1 LPIFPVRTARF
12 PLHRKFSFAPQ
23 TMPLSNLKES
33 YIMTPLSVASP
44 AWTIPGYLETRDNH
58 LTINDVD
65 ALNLAS
71 EHDTPLFVFSEPRIL
86 SNIERLKQAAREA
99 SHPMKFCY
107 ASKAN
112 SNMAILK
119 TVLNAGIDIE
129 VNSGGE
135 LFKALRVGFRPDQI
149 IFNGTSK
156 TPAEIDEAVSAG
168 IYSINV
174 DSIYEIGLIEE
185 SAKRLGKRARIALRL
200 VPEIGTRSHL
210 GLQTALL
217 TSKFGISSSEVLEA
231 FRRGLRHPEL
241 IHICGIHI
249 HVGSQTP
256 DIEPFAAAF
265 KTMWEHLV
273 TVFRETGH
281 VLEHINLGG
290 GIPVNYLRDRSQ
302 ADELPAH
309 ERDMLGAELEP
320 SDVLAAAL
328 RAARESARAAQ
339 AEHLLEGITILL
351 EPGRSVIAD
360 AGLVLTTV
368 RNLKRRPETGDT
380 WLLTDAGY
388 NLLLSMNNY
397 KWYYHLINASR
408 ADEPT
413 DAEYKVAG
421 PLCDSG
427 DVYFDIEREG
437 RLPDYRK
444 LPVDV
449 QAGEV
454 LALLNS
460 GAYSLAQM
468 FHYNGRPLP
477 AAVMVRDGGRV
488 DLIRRRDTY
497 DDLIAYDI
505 WS

>member
-1 LPIFPVRTARF
+1 MSSGIATLC
-12 PLHRKFSFAPQ
+12 
-23 TMPLSNLKES
+23 
-33 YIMTPLSVASP
+33 P
-44 AWTIPGYLETRDNH
+44 AWSIPGYLEVRDDH
-58 LTINDVD
+58 LTVNGVD
-65 ALNLAS
+65 TIELVKEFDS
-71 EHDTPLFVFSEPRIL
+71 PLFVFSEPRIRD
-86 SNIERLKQAAREA
+86 NIRRLQLAADAVDR
-99 SHPMKFCY
+99 PIKFCY

-112 SNMAILK
+112 SNMAILRV
-119 TVLNAGIDIE
+119 VLDSGIDIE

-156 TPAEIDEAVSAG
+156 SDDELDQAVRAG
-168 IYSINV
+168 IYAINV
-174 DSIYEIGLIEE
+174 DSIYEIELVEQSVE
-185 SAKRLGKRARIALRL
+185 RLRARGEEIGPARITLRL

-217 TSKFGISSSEVLEA
+217 TSKFGISSSEVLDA
-231 FRRGLRHPEL
+231 FRRGLQNPDL
-241 IHICGIHI
+241 VKVCGIHI

-256 DIEPFAAAF
+256 DVEPFAEAF
-265 KTMWEHLV
+265 RSMWEHLV
-273 TVFRETGH
+273 TIHRETGH
-281 VLEHINLGG
+281 TLEHINLGG

-302 ADELPAH
+302 ADQLPEH

-320 SDVLAAAL
+320 AAVLTEAL
-328 RAARESARAAQ
+328 RVARESARAAN
-339 AEHLLEGITILL
+339 AEHMLDQVTILL

-368 RNLKRRPETGDT
+368 RNIKSRPETGDV

-388 NLLLSMNNY
+388 NIMLSMNNY
-397 KWYYHLINASR
+397 KWYYHLISASR
-408 ADEPT
+408 AGAPYRRD
-413 DAEYKVAG
+413 YKVAG

-444 LPVDV
+444 LPEDV
-449 QAGEV
+449 GPGEV
-454 LALLNS
+454 LALLNC

-477 AAVMVRDGGRV
+477 AAVLVRKDGAA
-488 DLIRRRDTY
+488 DPIRRRDTY
-497 DDLIAYDI
+497 EDLITHDLGY
-505 WS
+505 

>member
-1 LPIFPVRTARF
+1 
-12 PLHRKFSFAPQ
+12 
-23 TMPLSNLKES
+23 
-33 YIMTPLSVASP
+33 MTTGLASLCP
-44 AWTIPGYLETRDNH
+44 AWSIPGYLEVRNDH
-58 LTINDVD
+58 LTVNGVD
-65 ALNLAS
+65 TLELVKEFNS
-71 EHDTPLFVFSEPRIL
+71 PLFVFSETRIRD
-86 SNIERLKQAAREA
+86 NIKRLQLAAAAVDR
-99 SHPMKFCY
+99 PIKFCY

-119 TVLNAGIDIE
+119 VVLESGIDIE

-156 TPAEIDEAVSAG
+156 GDDELDDAVRAG
-168 IYSINV
+168 IYAINV
-174 DSIYEIGLIEE
+174 DSIYEIDLVEKSVE
-185 SAKRLGKRARIALRL
+185 RLRARGENVPPARITLRL

-217 TSKFGISSSEVLEA
+217 TSKFGISSSEVLAA
-231 FRRGLRHPEL
+231 FRRSLEKPDVVHV
-241 IHICGIHI
+241 CGIHI

-256 DIEPFAAAF
+256 DVEPFAEAF
-265 KTMWEHLV
+265 RSMWEHLV
-273 TVFRETGH
+273 TIHRETGH
-281 VLEHINLGG
+281 TLEHINLGG

-302 ADELPAH
+302 ADQLPEH

-320 SDVLAAAL
+320 STVLKEAL
-328 RAARESARAAQ
+328 RVARESARAAN
-339 AEHLLEGITILL
+339 AEHLLDQVTILL
-351 EPGRSVIAD
+351 EPGRSIIAD

-368 RNLKRRPETGDT
+368 RNIKSRPETGDV

-388 NLLLSMNNY
+388 NIMLSMNNY
-397 KWYYHLINASR
+397 KWYYHLISASR
-408 ADEPT
+408 AGAPYACD
-413 DAEYKVAG
+413 YKVAG

-444 LPVDV
+444 LPEDV
-449 QAGEV
+449 GPGEV
-454 LALLNS
+454 LALLNC

-477 AAVMVRDGGRV
+477 AAVLVREDRSV
-488 DLIRRRDTY
+488 SVIRRRDTY
-497 DDLIAYDI
+497 DDLIANDVF
-505 WS
+505 

>member
-1 LPIFPVRTARF
+1 MPVTAT
-12 PLHRKFSFAPQ
+12 SC
-23 TMPLSNLKES
+23 
-33 YIMTPLSVASP
+33 P
-44 AWTIPGYLETRDNH
+44 AWSISGYLEVRDGH
-58 LTINDVD
+58 LTIDGVD
-65 ALNLAS
+65 AVQLVEQYHS
-71 EHDTPLFVFSEPRIL
+71 PLFVFSESRIRH
-86 SNIERLKQAAREA
+86 NIERLQHAASVVDR
-99 SHPMKFCY
+99 PIKFCY

-119 TVLNAGIDIE
+119 AVLEAGIDVE

-156 TPAEIDEAVSAG
+156 SDDELDDAVRAG
-168 IYSINV
+168 IYAINI
-174 DSIYEIGLIEE
+174 DSIYEIELVEKSVERLRSQGEE
-185 SAKRLGKRARIALRL
+185 VAPARITLRL

-217 TSKFGISSSEVLEA
+217 TSKFGISSSEVLAA
-231 FRRGLRHPEL
+231 FRRGLQNPDL
-241 IHICGIHI
+241 VSVCGIHI

-256 DIEPFAAAF
+256 DVEPFAEAF
-265 KTMWEHLV
+265 KSMWEHLV
-273 TVFRETGH
+273 TIHNETGH
-281 VLEHINLGG
+281 TLEHINLGG
-290 GIPVNYLRDRSQ
+290 GIPVNYLRDRTQ
-302 ADELPAH
+302 AGDLPEH

-320 SDVLAAAL
+320 SVVLTEAL
-328 RAARESARAAQ
+328 RVARESARAAN
-339 AEHLLEGITILL
+339 AEHLLDQVTILL

-368 RNLKRRPETGDT
+368 RNIKTRPETGDV

-388 NLLLSMNNY
+388 NIMLSMNNY
-397 KWYYHLINASR
+397 KWYYHLISASR
-408 ADEPT
+408 ADAPYGR
-413 DAEYKVAG
+413 DYKVAG

-444 LPVDV
+444 LPEDV
-449 QAGEV
+449 APGEV
-454 LALLNS
+454 LALLNC

-477 AAVMVRDGGRV
+477 AAVLIRRDGKPE
-488 DLIRRRDTY
+488 LIRRRDTY
-497 DDLIAYDI
+497 EDLIANDTGY
-505 WS
+505 